1 MSVRDAGRRLAD
13 ALAGEVRFDEP
24 MARHTTYRIGGP
36 ADLFITCDTVTDLA
50 EAVRVLGD
58 EQIESTV
65 IGRGSN
71 LLVSDAGY
79 RGAIIVLGR
88 EFKAHSVVGTR
99 VTCGAGCILAYV
111 VRDAFSRGLAGME
124 FAVGIPGTV
133 GGAIAMNAGTR
144 GAWMGSVVESVTL
157 HVPGVG
163 LRRLAGADIPWE
175 YRTSGLTAAGII
187 VEAVVRLE
195 EADADRI
202 RAEMER
208 SLQRRK
214 ASQPLGI
221 PSAGSV
227 FKNPRGESAG
237 RLIEA
242 AGLKG
247 TRLGGAQVSQVHAN
261 FIVNEGGATAADVVG
276 LVRKVQMA
284 VRDTHGI
291 ELEPEIRLLGTFDG
305 A

>member
-1 MSVRDAGRRLAD
+1 
-13 ALAGEVRFDEP
+13 
-24 MARHTTYRIGGP
+24 
-36 ADLFITCDTVTDLA
+36 
-50 EAVRVLGD
+50 
-58 EQIESTV
+58 
-65 IGRGSN
+65 
-71 LLVSDAGY
+71 
-79 RGAIIVLGR
+79 
-88 EFKAHSVVGTR
+88 
-99 VTCGAGCILAYV
+99 
-111 VRDAFSRGLAGME
+111 ME